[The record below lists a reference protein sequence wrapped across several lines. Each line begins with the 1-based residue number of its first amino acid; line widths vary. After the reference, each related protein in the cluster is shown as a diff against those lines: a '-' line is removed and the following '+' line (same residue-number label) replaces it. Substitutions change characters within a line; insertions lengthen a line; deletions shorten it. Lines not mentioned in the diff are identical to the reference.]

1 MSGLSVVSVPS
12 EATSWRAPSRRR
24 VSFRPKEALVEF
36 REATPGATPDV
47 SEDGST
53 GFPRSHDGAMAAS
66 QAAAP
71 SSAPATL
78 VYQRDR
84 DHEGHGVSLR
94 PIAEEHYQATWRSE
108 YTSTRLSRSLAQ
120 LQVSFDRLLSD
131 ERRCAAYTNGI
142 DAALANGAR
151 TFAVLGVGSL
161 LPALHAARRGAS
173 VAIVEACEPLAQI
186 ARRAA
191 SDNGVERSLAVVSSC
206 EKLWSAWGREPPD
219 AILSERVDEGLLA
232 EGLVPQLRR
241 AVAALGG
248 RPPAHLLP
256 CRAAMSAVCV
266 QLGFEGVE
274 GFGLDGLGIDL
285 RHFDSLR
292 PHGAAAHQWP
302 GYWPVRLQHARQP
315 HKRLSAE
322 FSAGELDF
330 CQLCVGGGG
339 SGGQS
344 GSDWGGNRGSS
355 GSTSGG
361 DGGSGGLGS
370 EPIDL
375 TPLQL
380 SSAPSSSAHA
390 SSGVP
395 MPGSPQP
402 AVDVEINPEVAAAA
416 MAAMSGIPAV
426 SSSFPSSPSTPSSS
440 SLPTP
445 FHLVQLVATS
455 DGLLNAIVFWFNLSV
470 YGGDSSAGLSV
481 SSAPPELGARGG
493 APGGWSEGWRQ
504 AACYLSK
511 PRYVSKGA
519 TLTVGVVITASM
531 VRFELIDVRPPA
543 ADAPDA
549 PATAAC
555 GCKAQGGEA
564 STDREHSSAAQST
577 TTSASNAVPSPAAA
591 PAATAASTSTTSTV
605 PTINRKVV
613 APPTSLPKALHPLAA
628 VPINAYHFCMMADTH
643 RNAAYR
649 AAIER
654 AVARRRE
661 GGGGC
666 RVLDIGAG
674 TGLLGLI
681 ASRAG
686 ASRVDCVEMND
697 VLHVTARRTLA
708 ASSCA
713 SEHAVWHAIST
724 ELAIDPRG
732 ANGPT
737 AKADLIVSEILDS
750 GLIGEGVLH
759 TMRDAA
765 ARLLAPG
772 GQLLPMGASVYAMA
786 IELREPETSQADVDL
801 SALGQLRKGCF
812 ESSVRLHTVGHV
824 KLSSPQLAFSF
835 HFATPGPL
843 DVDGKTPLDQEVRLS
858 LPAVKR
864 GTCNAILWWFD
875 LHLDA
880 ETTLSAGP
888 GAGVRTWKQNVSH
901 IEPAVQVKK
910 GDTIEALLWTA
921 RDNQIHVAAGRPGV
935 RRPAALGSSEKLE
948 PSFVIRDV
956 STWAK

>member
-1 MSGLSVVSVPS
+1 MCVYVSRSYARAGCAAAIRKTLLCMSGLSVVSVPS

-53 GFPRSHDGAMAAS
+53 GFPRSHDDAMAAS

-84 DHEGHGVSLR
+84 DHGGHGVSLR
-94 PIAEEHYQATWRSE
+94 PIAEEHYQATWRRRVHLDRAVSIMR
-108 YTSTRLSRSLAQ
+108 SCKSRLTVSLGRTA
-120 LQVSFDRLLSD
+120 VRRLHQWH
-131 ERRCAAYTNGI
+131 RCRPG
-142 DAALANGAR
+142 NGAR
-151 TFAVLGVGSL
+151 TFAVLGSGSI

-173 VAIVEACEPLAQI
+173 VAIVEPCEPLAQI

-191 SDNGVERSLAVVSSC
+191 NDNGVERSLAVVGSC

-445 FHLVQLVATS
+445 FHLVQLVATAAFS
-455 DGLLNAIVFWFNLSV
+455 TR
-470 YGGDSSAGLSV
+470 SSSGSTSPFTAATRPQACR
-481 SSAPPELGARGG
+481 SAPPRPNWGRAGGLRAAGAKGG
-493 APGGWSEGWRQ
+493 A
-504 AACYLSK
+504 
-511 PRYVSKGA
+511 
-519 TLTVGVVITASM
+519 
-531 VRFELIDVRPPA
+531 RPPA
-543 ADAPDA
+543 IFPSH
-549 PATAAC
+549 AT
-555 GCKAQGGEA
+555 
-564 STDREHSSAAQST
+564 
-577 TTSASNAVPSPAAA
+577 
-591 PAATAASTSTTSTV
+591 
-605 PTINRKVV
+605 
-613 APPTSLPKALHPLAA
+613 
-628 VPINAYHFCMMADTH
+628 
-643 RNAAYR
+643 
-649 AAIER
+649 
-654 AVARRRE
+654 
-661 GGGGC
+661 
-666 RVLDIGAG
+666 
-674 TGLLGLI
+674 
-681 ASRAG
+681 
-686 ASRVDCVEMND
+686 
-697 VLHVTARRTLA
+697 
-708 ASSCA
+708 
-713 SEHAVWHAIST
+713 
-724 ELAIDPRG
+724 
-732 ANGPT
+732 
-737 AKADLIVSEILDS
+737 
-750 GLIGEGVLH
+750 
-759 TMRDAA
+759 
-765 ARLLAPG
+765 
-772 GQLLPMGASVYAMA
+772 
-786 IELREPETSQADVDL
+786 
-801 SALGQLRKGCF
+801 
-812 ESSVRLHTVGHV
+812 
-824 KLSSPQLAFSF
+824 
-835 HFATPGPL
+835 
-843 DVDGKTPLDQEVRLS
+843 
-858 LPAVKR
+858 
-864 GTCNAILWWFD
+864 
-875 LHLDA
+875 
-880 ETTLSAGP
+880 
-888 GAGVRTWKQNVSH
+888 
-901 IEPAVQVKK
+901 
-910 GDTIEALLWTA
+910 
-921 RDNQIHVAAGRPGV
+921 
-935 RRPAALGSSEKLE
+935 
-948 PSFVIRDV
+948 
-956 STWAK
+956 